1 MQKEWR
7 KEWKNFNAPITQ
19 VQNGLAN
26 GQPCFLFTLTSCF
39 AVLAAHMSALDAC
52 DGDPRHEVKSE
63 CLSCQC
69 SFFCGLAVPNSR
81 LHALD
86 FENHSGLM
94 RDPQS
99 SDPASRRPPLLPV
112 LLFSEDPAP
121 LANYGD
127 RATALGWA
135 WGGTRLTTVCMR
147 AQEGCSAWP
156 DAVAPPGLPP
166 NNLPAPVALSL
177 TQSLRS
183 ILTWILGLLP
193 FASFF
198 LLLSLRP
205 WGLSLR
211 SVQQGE
217 SLRNKSVSV
226 INLVIIIINLIL
238 VEFTTCQALFRVFYV
253 YSFVKNIL

>member
-1 MQKEWR
+1 
-7 KEWKNFNAPITQ
+7 
-19 VQNGLAN
+19 
-26 GQPCFLFTLTSCF
+26 
-39 AVLAAHMSALDAC
+39 
-52 DGDPRHEVKSE
+52 
-63 CLSCQC
+63 
-69 SFFCGLAVPNSR
+69 
-81 LHALD
+81 
-86 FENHSGLM
+86 M

-99 SDPASRRPPLLPV
+99 DQASRRPQLPPV
-112 LLFSEDPAP
+112 LLFSENPAP
-121 LANYGD
+121 LANYGN
-127 RATALGWA
+127 RAMALGWA
-135 WGGTRLTTVCMR
+135 WGGTWLITARSTVYMR

-156 DAVAPPGLPP
+156 DAVASPGLPP
-166 NNLPAPVALSL
+166 NNLPAPVVLSL

-198 LLLSLRP
+198 LFLSLRP

-226 INLVIIIINLIL
+226 INLVIIIINPILI
-238 VEFTTCQALFRVFYV
+238 EFTTCQALFRVFYM